1 MDWSLVE
8 LNKVIELVAL
18 HRRTTDESV
27 SVLILQAISL
37 AGLTVLI
44 LSFLPWFQKPSR
56 EMLFL
61 AMNMLWLHGI
71 YSIFKFYSFSIQR
84 FLADKGIKK
93 LSVLLAVAGQLVLSG
108 GYFGFLSYRTLL
120 LGGIGLGMAHFWT
133 MEVDYKYVLQVRPFA
148 YLPFVLA
155 PIAILYEL
163 FM

>member
-1 MDWSLVE
+1 
-8 LNKVIELVAL
+8 
-18 HRRTTDESV
+18 
-27 SVLILQAISL
+27 
-37 AGLTVLI
+37 
-44 LSFLPWFQKPSR
+44 
-56 EMLFL
+56 MLFL

-71 YSIFKFYSFSIQR
+71 YSIFKFYSFSLQR
-84 FLADKGIKK
+84 YLADKGIKK

-108 GYFGFLSYRTLL
+108 GYFGFLSYRALV

-155 PIAILYEL
+155 PIAIFYEL